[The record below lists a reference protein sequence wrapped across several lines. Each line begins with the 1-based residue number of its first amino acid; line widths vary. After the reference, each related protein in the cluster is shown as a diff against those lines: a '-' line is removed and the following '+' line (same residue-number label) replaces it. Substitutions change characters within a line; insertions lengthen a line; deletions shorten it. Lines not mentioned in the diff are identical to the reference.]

1 MAEPIFFTAGTTEAL
16 HVAAEI
22 LKTAGV
28 AFTDFPGPE
37 VTDLLLDVP
46 SFTKAGILRSGEDFS
61 SLMGKLPGLK
71 RIFGGKLP
79 VSHNSIQM
87 IDLLEDPAY
96 LAENAFITAD
106 CAIRLCGLSL
116 KSTWEDSKVL
126 VIGWGRI
133 GKQLC
138 RMLKALGTQVTVCAR
153 KAPDR
158 ALLNA
163 FGYKAIQP
171 DQLNGEGYDVIFN
184 TAPNLR
190 LEEAALSHCPVP
202 MDLASQEGLI
212 GKDVIYARGLP
223 GIYAPLSSGKRIA
236 SIIEQSF
243 RR

>member
-1 MAEPIFFTAGTTEAL
+1 MAQSIFYTAGTTEAVR
-16 HVAAEI
+16 VAAGL
-22 LKTAGV
+22 LKASGIIF
-28 AFTDFPGPE
+28 ADHPGPE

-46 SFTKAGILRSGEDFS
+46 SFSSPGILRNGEAFS
-61 SLMGKLPGLK
+61 ALMEKLPGLL
-71 RIFGGKLP
+71 RIFGGKLSP
-79 VSHNSIQM
+79 GHNAIQM

-106 CAIRLCGLSL
+106 CAVRLCGLSL
-116 KSTWEDSKVL
+116 KSTWADSKIL

-138 RMLKALGTQVTVCAR
+138 RMLKALGAMVTVCAR
-153 KAPDR
+153 KEPDR

-163 FGYKAIQP
+163 FGYNAIAP
-171 DQLNGEGYDVIFN
+171 EQLNGEGFDVIFN

-190 LEEAALSHCPVP
+190 LEEAALSDCPIP
-202 MDLASQEGLI
+202 MDLASQEGLT

-236 SIIEQSF
+236 AAIELLI

>member
-1 MAEPIFFTAGTTEAL
+1 MAQSIFYTAGTTEAL
-16 HVAAEI
+16 HVAAGI
-22 LKTAGV
+22 LKSSG
-28 AFTDFPGPE
+28 FLFSDLPGPE

-46 SFTKAGILRSGEDFS
+46 SFQEPGILRGGEDFPA
-61 SLMGKLPGLK
+61 LLEKLPGLK

-79 VSHNSIQM
+79 PAHDGIQM
-87 IDLLEDPAY
+87 IDLLEDPVY
-96 LAENAFITAD
+96 LTENAFITAD

-116 KSTWEDSKVL
+116 KSTWADSRIL

-138 RMLKALGTQVTVCAR
+138 RMLKSLGANVTVCAR

-163 FGYKAIQP
+163 FGYYAIGP
-171 DQLNGEGYDVIFN
+171 EQLNGEGYDVIFN

-190 LEEAALSHCPVP
+190 LEEAALSDCPLP

-223 GIYAPLSSGKRIA
+223 GIYAPFSSGKRIA
-236 SIIEQSF
+236 SMIESSF